1 MAEQRKAF
9 VFALPYDTRLDMIQQ
24 FLRIYNGYLDSK
36 GRNLITERTI
46 NLLSF
51 YINYGYSDDTRAK
64 YMDCYGQKES
74 YIAVLNNELKR
85 GGFLVDKKN
94 GNFRTRE
101 LSIEMRS
108 LRNYFVL
115 DGEGDDTRVMGFVF
129 KRNKLNIDG

>member
-9 VFALPYDTRLDMIQQ
+9 VFALPYDTRLDMIQH

-36 GRNLITERTI
+36 GRSLITERTI

>member
-1 MAEQRKAF
+1 
-9 VFALPYDTRLDMIQQ
+9 MIQQ

-36 GRNLITERTI
+36 GRSLITERTI

-108 LRNYFVL
+108 LRNLFCS
-115 DGEGDDTRVMGFVF
+115 
-129 KRNKLNIDG
+129 